1 MSKTFLLLVFLCACG
16 GGDSESDGAGREAVC
31 TKLNAFGMKPS
42 IDLKYTVHE
51 IEAGESYLTTC
62 EVLASDT
69 QEQLAIGQGSDN
81 CSVDYDGGYIVTV
94 VGATV
99 TAEYI
104 NFDSEHDGESL
115 EYDSCTET
123 D

>member
-16 GGDSESDGAGREAVC
+16 GGDSESDGAGR
-31 TKLNAFGMKPS
+31 
-42 IDLKYTVHE
+42 
-51 IEAGESYLTTC
+51 EAGESYLTTC